1 MMLLQNPSKY
11 REKKKQAMH
20 HRSGARGA
28 KLLEICSRSAS
39 EGGWSYMIVCE
50 IYLPRS
56 RYGDKQ
62 VQKARV

>member
-1 MMLLQNPSKY
+1 MEEEEASSTIIGVEPGSF
-11 REKKKQAMH
+11 
-20 HRSGARGA
+20 
-28 KLLEICSRSAS
+28 KLLEICSGSAS

-62 VQKARV
+62 VDAKI